1 MSRLD
6 DAKIDVPYTANTV
19 VRFTLLSSASCKIQ
33 LYEVSGSKVPASPL
47 LCLY

>member
-6 DAKIDVPYTANTV
+6 EAKIDVPYTANTV
-19 VRFTLLSSASCKIQ
+19 VRFPFLRSPSCKIQ
-33 LYEVSGSKVPASPL
+33 LYEVSGWNVPASPL